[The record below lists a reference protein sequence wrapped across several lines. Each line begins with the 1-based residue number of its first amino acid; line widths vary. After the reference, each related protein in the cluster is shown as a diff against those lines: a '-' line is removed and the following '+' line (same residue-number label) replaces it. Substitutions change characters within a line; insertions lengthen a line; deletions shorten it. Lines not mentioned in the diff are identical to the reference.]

1 MRRGRLMPWLQAPYF
16 LLLLQFYLGIVL
28 LLLGLVDMAAAQTS
42 RNATTDPVEGAIS
55 LRFCVCTVYVYIYW
69 CNQELFVLSNFTHGK
84 ISTVLYV
91 LLVSLCSWW
100 WWWWVTSFRPF
111 QGGYGGG
118 TARTAW
124 ISTRK
129 AFFQAGGSGRVWM
142 LDQFFFS
149 TPFPEFICGS

>member
-1 MRRGRLMPWLQAPYF
+1 MRRGRLMPWLQAPYL

-42 RNATTDPVEGAIS
+42 RNATTDPVEGTIS

-91 LLVSLCSWW
+91 LLISVFRVGKTVVVVVVVGDVFQAFLGWIWW
-100 WWWWVTSFRPF
+100 WYSSYSRDFHLEGFLSGWRFRK
-111 QGGYGGG
+111 
-118 TARTAW
+118 
-124 ISTRK
+124 S
-129 AFFQAGGSGRVWM
+129 
-142 LDQFFFS
+142 LDA
-149 TPFPEFICGS
+149 